1 MTHPDQGHPDQEF
14 LDALSKV
21 ASLTLR
27 ANDPNDPND
36 PGWQLIDRMLAA
48 IYQLAAETAADGGPT
63 AAALL
68 ATEWQLLFEEA
79 TVAARTGN
87 FDVAAHRIDAAQQL
101 TPHLIGHL
109 LS

>member
-1 MTHPDQGHPDQEF
+1 MTHPDQRHPDQEF

-36 PGWQLIDRMLAA
+36 PELIDRMLAA
-48 IYQLAAETAADGGPT
+48 IDQLAAETAADGGPT